1 MTNEH
6 GDTFYRQNDFDD
18 CGPVSQE
25 GYEDFPPQNQ
35 QYYNNQRPSPI
46 ESDYFYDQYVDYPI
60 NETQGNTLN
69 NSQLRLNQS
78 SPYVDFNQNKF
89 TLNQYPPRPP
99 QPTSAFSF
107 FGHPLPSFGNLWG
120 NGRAANRATSGENN
134 SRGKGRVQI
143 FKAGDPE
150 LQVNFNRPANELDVS
165 DGKNRD
171 TAAASMKNPV
181 VNKVEEK
188 FYRPF
193 FQTPF
198 FNNSP
203 PLSHP
208 PITHT
213 PLSHPPPFPNMRPEF
228 LQPPPQLSAEHVF
241 SHPRPEK
248 GFSPMIPG
256 ISVGGFIPIQES
268 SLNDTEAVNNNSW
281 PKDYDEE
288 SDSLKKVSLVT
299 RADTV
304 TKKSVIKPIESYITA
319 QIEKVRPLSTST
331 SSTTTT
337 QTKISHLQASISP
350 ILSTLNPKPE
360 LITEKSNFDNT
371 ATETDSKETTALEN
385 EWRNSNKHDK
395 VKFEDEIYQQNQ
407 ESTSAHPQTS
417 TSNRLMSIEE
427 EGEGEEN
434 DESNI
439 DQADEFN
446 ETTNLDLSADHLIA
460 PGSIVSQEVIPHK
473 PPSSLPPLI
482 KPGKITKVFTPATPV
497 ANNIEISKLLSP
509 FYQPSSEPSISNR
522 DVNYDNEYQPNQIFQ
537 QTAKTLE
544 HNTDQY
550 QRDDMDWYFAN
561 YNNKNNHSNPILNYN
576 SQPYDNQ
583 YGRFN
588 SCFKTSSLGFSNL
601 LLVVVITI
609 SYLH

>member
-1 MTNEH
+1 M
-6 GDTFYRQNDFDD
+6 
-18 CGPVSQE
+18 SQE

-150 LQVNFNRPANELDVS
+150 LNVNFNRPINELDAS

-171 TAAASMKNPV
+171 TAAASMKSPV

-188 FYRPF
+188 LYRPF

-208 PITHT
+208 P
-213 PLSHPPPFPNMRPEF
+213 PFPKINMRPEF
-228 LQPPPQLSAEHVF
+228 LQPPPQLSSENIF

-256 ISVGGFIPIQES
+256 VSVGGFIPIEES
-268 SLNDTEAVNNNSW
+268 SLNDTEAVNNNNSW
-281 PKDYDEE
+281 PKDYEDE
-288 SDSLKKVSLVT
+288 SDSLKKVPLVT

-304 TKKSVIKPIESYITA
+304 TKKTVIKPIESYMTA
-319 QIEKVRPLSTST
+319 QIEKVHPLSTST

-337 QTKISHLQASISP
+337 HTKISHLQASISP
-350 ILSTLNPKPE
+350 ILSTLYPKPE
-360 LITEKSNFDNT
+360 LITEKSHFDNT
-371 ATETDSKETTALEN
+371 AIETDSRETVPLEN

-395 VKFEDEIYQQNQ
+395 VKFEDEINQQNQ
-407 ESTSAHPQTS
+407 ESTSTHPQTS
-417 TSNRLMSIEE
+417 TSGRVMSMDEDE
-427 EGEGEEN
+427 VEVN
-434 DESNI
+434 DGSNI
-439 DQADEFN
+439 DQVDEFN

-460 PGSIVSQEVIPHK
+460 PGSIVSQEVVHHK
-473 PPSSLPPLI
+473 PPSPITPLI
-482 KPGKITKVFTPATPV
+482 KPGKITKVFTPAPP
-497 ANNIEISKLLSP
+497 ASNNNEISKLLSP
-509 FYQPSSEPSISNR
+509 FYQPSSEPSSNR
-522 DVNYDNEYQPNQIFQ
+522 DVNYDNEFQPNQIFQ
-537 QTAKTLE
+537 QTFDGDKTSE

-550 QRDDMDWYFAN
+550 QRDDMQWYFEN

-583 YGRFN
+583 YERYN
-588 SCFKTSSLGFSNL
+588 SGFRMNSLSFSNL
-601 LLVVVITI
+601 LFVVVITI